1 MEFLSSACDL
11 EQIVTLSKRDLN
23 RKPFG
28 QGWEPSC
35 LCVKRS
41 NQDSLVSEPPQEGKE
56 PVEERDWRKQIDGSL
71 YVPVERQ
78 GVHLDCLKGRD
89 WGDETFQTGF
99 VTGGKQVHLRLG
111 HTVSAGEVQKPTEG
125 RSRDHFVG
133 LGDNWDP

>member
-78 GVHLDCLKGRD
+78 GVHLDCLRVRD
-89 WGDETFQTGF
+89 WGDEVSQTGI
-99 VTGGKQVHLRLG
+99 VPDGKQVHP
-111 HTVSAGEVQKPTEG
+111 VSAVEIE
-125 RSRDHFVG
+125 
-133 LGDNWDP
+133 